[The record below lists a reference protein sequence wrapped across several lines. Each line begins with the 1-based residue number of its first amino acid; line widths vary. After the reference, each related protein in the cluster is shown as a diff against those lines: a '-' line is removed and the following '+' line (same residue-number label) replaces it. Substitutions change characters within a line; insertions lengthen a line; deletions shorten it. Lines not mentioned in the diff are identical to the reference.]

1 MTPRGT
7 ESHGTESHGQGDSVG
22 AAGHIEEW
30 EHLALD
36 LLEGTLPPVTRAALY
51 SHIDRCPRCRELLDE
66 QQQVSSLLSAVP
78 LMEPPTRIEHN
89 VLGADRPGSAARGL
103 EDRARASR
111 RRSIMRTWLPAAAVL
126 VMTVVA
132 VATYQQAFP
141 RGGEADL
148 AIKGQTTA
156 AEESQDS
163 GAAMS
168 TAPADET
175 TATTSAASEAA
186 VTEQPTT
193 TNLAPTAD
201 QRLSVSAYLDALPPG
216 SGHDVPVVLL
226 TMPASDLD
234 SVVASKVGAVTGLSP
249 LQAVDSSDTLVT
261 FAARVARTEIDALV
275 ARLGEPGLGVFRFV
289 DRTSE
294 LPPGVGAVVGDDP
307 SAFPLIAATPG
318 EGGGFALLDAGSN
331 LRALDDEGY
340 VLVVITS
347 SGGQ

>member
-1 MTPRGT
+1 MNDHRDSEHDKQPRGA
-7 ESHGTESHGQGDSVG
+7 ESIRAESQGTGDSVG

-36 LLEGTLPPVTRAALY
+36 LLEGTLPPATRAALD
-51 SHIDRCPRCRELLDE
+51 SHFDRCPRCRGLLDE
-66 QQQVSSLLSAVP
+66 QRQVSALLSAVP

-89 VLGADRPGSAARGL
+89 VLRADRPGSAARGL
-103 EDRARASR
+103 GDRARASR

-126 VMTVVA
+126 VMTVAA

-168 TAPADET
+168 AAPADET
-175 TATTSAASEAA
+175 TATTSAAEES
-186 VTEQPTT
+186 VLKEQPTT
-193 TNLAPTAD
+193 TTTTTTLAPTAD
-201 QRLSVSAYLDALPPG
+201 ANLSVSAYLDALPPG
-216 SGHDVPVVLL
+216 SGQDTPVVLL
-226 TMPASDLD
+226 TMPASDID
-234 SVVASKVGAVTGLSP
+234 SFVVSEVRAVTGLSP
-249 LQAVDSSDTLVT
+249 LHAVGSSNALVT

-275 ARLGEPGLGVFRFV
+275 ALLGEPGLGVFRFV
-289 DRTSE
+289 DRASE
-294 LPPGVGAVVGDDP
+294 LTPSLASVVGDDP

-318 EGGGFALLDAGSN
+318 EGGGFAQVEIG
-331 LRALDDEGY
+331 RAH
-340 VLVVITS
+340 V
-347 SGGQ
+347 